1 MANVHEANFELTNAL
16 SLKRTRKKEARK
28 VNVMKWLYEKGI
40 FHLLAGVMLGRAV
53 VMLQFMPF
61 ALPFFAAVMIM
72 QRQKAP
78 HTFAGLTAGA
88 AALGMLPALY
98 TATILLMYYISFGLL
113 RKYTG
118 NQFVAAGLAAGVT
131 GVVKTGYVWA
141 VQPLTWMEGFYI
153 LAEAAMTGVL
163 LLIFLQSFLVLTK
176 GRRSAYSHEELV
188 ALSVLAA
195 SVALG
200 LTGLIAG
207 DLVIS
212 HIAARYVVL
221 AAALAAGALV
231 GSTAGV
237 VIGLLFCLASF
248 AFIPEVALLAV
259 AGLLGGLLKSGGRV
273 GVVIGLMLAT
283 MLTGL
288 MMENALRLEFSL
300 YESAVA
306 ALLLFITPGSWVRA
320 LARHI
325 PGSEEYAEEQQLYA
339 KSVRDVTAEKV
350 EHFST
355 MFKKLSDSFS
365 DIEPAAENPGA
376 ADEMIG
382 SVSKYTCDQC
392 FRKEFC
398 WSEHFERTY
407 EWMSVLA
414 ERGEPEPGW
423 KSHCVKSALMEKEF
437 DRYHQEKAV
446 NQLMQ
451 QHMKEGNRF
460 VARQLSGLA
469 DVMSEFAS
477 ELQRETRENGEQEE
491 KILQELESYGVRADQ
506 IDIHCLEAG
515 RVDMDVLLPFQ
526 EKHGECDKLIA
537 PMLSSILQETVI
549 VHQKGDLPPPY
560 YGTTATFRS
569 AKAFHVTSGIAHAA
583 YAGGLISGDS
593 CAAIPIHEGKFA
605 AAICD
610 GMGNGE
616 KAREE
621 SEETIGLLE
630 EMLRAGIEEEL
641 AIKSVNS
648 ILTAKRTSEMYSTV
662 DLVMIDLQHA
672 RARFLKVGAV
682 PSYVKRGKQ
691 IQMIEAANL
700 PLGFFHEMEMDVLE
714 HQLKSGDMLFMLS
727 DGLIDGLRSIE
738 NPERWM
744 RRQIA
749 ELVTT
754 DPQEAA
760 DLLVEAA
767 VRAAGGSINDD
778 MTVVAVKIDHQ
789 VPKWAAIPLR
799 RSAG

>member
-28 VNVMKWLYEKGI
+28 INVMKWLYEKGV

-53 VMLQFMPF
+53 VMLQFTPF

-78 HTFAGLTAGA
+78 QTFAGLTAGA
-88 AALGMLPALY
+88 AALGLIPALY

-118 NQFVAAGLAAGVT
+118 NQFVAAGLATGVT
-131 GVVKTGYVWA
+131 MVVKTGYVWA
-141 VQPLTWMEGFYI
+141 SQPLDWMSGFYI
-153 LAEAAMTGVL
+153 FAEAAMTGVL

-195 SVALG
+195 SIALG
-200 LTGLIAG
+200 LTGLVAG
-207 DLVIS
+207 DLVVS

-221 AAALAAGALV
+221 AAALSAGALV

-288 MMENALRLEFSL
+288 MMENTLRLEFSL

-306 ALLLFITPGSWVRA
+306 ALFLFITPQRWIRG

-350 EHFST
+350 EHFSA

-365 DIEPAAENPGA
+365 DIEPVAENPGA

-382 SVSKYTCDQC
+382 SVAQYTCDQC
-392 FRKEFC
+392 FRKDNC

-423 KSHCVKSALMEKEF
+423 KSYCVKSALMEKEF

-491 KILQELESYGVRADQ
+491 RILQELEAYGVRADQ
-506 IDIHCLEAG
+506 IDIHCLESG
-515 RVDMDVLLPFQ
+515 RVDLDVLLPFQ

-560 YGTTATFRS
+560 YGTAATFRS
-569 AKAFHVTSGIAHAA
+569 AKAFQVTSGIAHAA
-583 YAGGLISGDS
+583 YAGGLVSGDS

-630 EMLRAGIEEEL
+630 EMLKAGIEEEL

-648 ILTAKRTSEMYSTV
+648 ILTAKRTSDMYSTV
-662 DLVMIDLQHA
+662 DLAMIDLQHA

-744 RRQIA
+744 RRQIS

-799 RSAG
+799 RNAG

>member
-16 SLKRTRKKEARK
+16 SLKRTRKKEVRK

-78 HTFAGLTAGA
+78 QTFAGLTAGA
-88 AALGMLPALY
+88 AALGLLPALY

-131 GVVKTGYVWA
+131 ALVKTLYTWA
-141 VQPLTWMEGFYI
+141 VQPLDWMTAFYI

-176 GRRSAYSHEELV
+176 GRRSAFSHEELV

-195 SVALG
+195 SIALG
-200 LTGLIAG
+200 LTGLMAG

-221 AAALAAGALV
+221 AAALSAGALV

-306 ALLLFITPGSWVRA
+306 ALLLFITPQSWVRA

-350 EHFST
+350 EHFSA

-365 DIEPAAENPGA
+365 DIEPAQENPGA

-382 SVSKYTCDQC
+382 SVTKYTCDQC

-398 WSEHFERTY
+398 WSEHFDRTY

-423 KSHCVKSALMEKEF
+423 KSYCVKSALMEKEF

-469 DVMSEFAS
+469 DVMSEFAN
-477 ELQRETRENGEQEE
+477 ELQRETIQNGEQEE
-491 KILQELESYGVRADQ
+491 KILQELDAYGVRADQ

-515 RVDMDVLLPFQ
+515 RVDLDVLLPFQ

-560 YGTTATFRS
+560 YGTAATFRS
-569 AKAFHVTSGIAHAA
+569 AKAFQVTSGIAHAA
-583 YAGGLISGDS
+583 YAGGLVSGDS

-630 EMLRAGIEEEL
+630 EMLKAGIEEEL
-641 AIKSVNS
+641 AIKSVNA
-648 ILTAKRTSEMYSTV
+648 ILTAKRTSDMYSTV
-662 DLVMIDLQHA
+662 DLAMIDLQHA

-799 RSAG
+799 RTAG